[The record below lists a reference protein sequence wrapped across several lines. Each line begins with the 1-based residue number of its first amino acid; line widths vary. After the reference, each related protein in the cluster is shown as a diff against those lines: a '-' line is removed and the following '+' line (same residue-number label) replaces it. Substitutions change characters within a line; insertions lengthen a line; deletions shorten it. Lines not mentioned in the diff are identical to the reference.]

1 MHVHDRVK
9 NSSWVI
15 EVISLLDGNQTPELK
30 IGKLMK
36 SKKIRRL
43 NLVPEIDL
51 EYLCAMD

>member
-43 NLVPEIDL
+43 NQVPEIDL